1 MAFFSKPPAK
11 KKPELVKSDA
21 LRRAGSPTAGGQS
34 PAVRG
39 LPAQAAP
46 GQRRPQTGLG
56 GGGDTLAGA
65 SVMPWAP
72 GQTFFEV
79 AQANPGLCAVLE
91 NAALHF
97 ASGQAAEARTL
108 LEQGIE
114 SDADTKIS
122 SLAWLALFDLMQRDG
137 DKAAFER
144 LSMQYLAQFESS
156 APAWETKT
164 NAQAEPRTLGGYI
177 ALTGRLTE
185 SSAKQLEGLK
195 RAIARRAESTKLD
208 LTSVHGFDAAGARLL
223 ADALAETRRTRLG
236 LQLQIGDQ
244 LLPEIDE
251 TLKKGREAG
260 EGVWLLSL
268 ELLQWTNDL
277 ARFEDRAVDFAVTF
291 ELSPPS
297 WEPPVVSTAPSE
309 TPQSAHA
316 PGIESGDPEVLK
328 WSGVL
333 AGSIAPLLSKLADSA
348 HDKAVVVVDM
358 SEVERIDFVCAGALL
373 NVITRIESQ
382 RKAFQIVGASP
393 IVRALMLL
401 LGIPP
406 RNFVKKSQ

>member
-11 KKPELVKSDA
+11 KKPEVVKSDA
-21 LRRAGSPTAGGQS
+21 TRRAGSPTAPRGGRRQTE
-34 PAVRG
+34 PAGGV
-39 LPAQAAP
+39 ATV
-46 GQRRPQTGLG
+46 TG
-56 GGGDTLAGA
+56 T

-79 AQANPGLCAVLE
+79 AEANPGLCAVLE

-97 ASGQAAEARTL
+97 ASGQAEEARTL

-114 SDADTKIS
+114 SDNDAKLS

-144 LSMQYLAQFESS
+144 LSMRYLAQFESS
-156 APAWETKT
+156 APAWEAKA
-164 NAQAEPRTLGGYI
+164 NAQVAPRAVGGYL
-177 ALTGRLTE
+177 ALSGRLTAA
-185 SSAKQLEGLK
+185 SAKQLEALK
-195 RAIARRAESTKLD
+195 RAIARRAQSTKLD
-208 LTSVHGFDAAGARLL
+208 LMAVQGFDDAGARLL
-223 ADALAETRRTRLG
+223 ADALAEARRARLG
-236 LQLQIGDQ
+236 LQLQLGDE
-244 LLPEIDE
+244 LGPSLEKA
-251 TLKKGREAG
+251 LKRGRAAG
-260 EGVWLLSL
+260 EGAWLLSL

-277 ARFEDRAVDFAVTF
+277 ATFEDRAVDFAVTF

-297 WEPPVVSTAPSE
+297 WEPALVTAPTAE
-309 TPQSAHA
+309 A
-316 PGIESGDPEVLK
+316 PPKQRVTGVDSGDPEVLK

-333 AGSIAPLLSKLADSA
+333 AGSIAPQLGKLADST

-373 NVITRIESQ
+373 NVITRIETQ
-382 RKAFQIVGASP
+382 RKVVQIVGASP

-406 RNFVKKSQ
+406 RNFVKKPQ